1 MKKLLVTALFAVM
14 PSFAYAQ
21 TGYIEGSVGFVLFP
35 DIQSDNY
42 IIDTNGVSPGG
53 VFAGN
58 AETDY
63 GGNWGAGLE
72 VGYQT
77 GPWRFGVSWDWIDA
91 EVDHA
96 RLEGTLDGVPFS
108 AEVSDQQLANYGIGA
123 NNSVN
128 IFALNAY
135 YVFNSV
141 RPGALIFSGFQPYA
155 GIGVGAATINNAST
169 EFTFLATLGAN
180 YAFSSG
186 VYLGA
191 RYRLG
196 LISAPTTDN
205 GLKLDSITTHIFSI
219 VLGYRFGV

>member
-1 MKKLLVTALFAVM
+1 MKKLLFAALFAVM
-14 PSFAYAQ
+14 PSIAYAQ
-21 TGYIEGSVGFVLFP
+21 NAYVEGSVGFVLFP
-35 DIQSDNY
+35 DIQSKNY
-42 IIDTNGVSPGG
+42 VIDTNGVAPGG

-96 RLEGTLDGVPFS
+96 RLEGTLDGAPFS

-128 IFALNAY
+128 VFAVNAY
-135 YVFNSV
+135 YVFNSFNL
-141 RPGALIFSGFQPYA
+141 GTAISGLQPYA
-155 GIGVGAATINNAST
+155 GIGLGAATINNAST
-169 EFTFLATLGAN
+169 EFAFTATLGAD
-180 YAFSSG
+180 YSFSG
-186 VYLGA
+186 GFYLGA
-191 RYRLG
+191 RYRLN
-196 LISAPTTDN
+196 LISAPTTD
-205 GLKLDSITTHIFSI
+205 GGVKLDSITAHIFSI
-219 VLGYRFGV
+219 VLGYRFPV